1 MKILRE
7 NYTGGI
13 KLIMKRFIFSFAAL
27 ILAFCLCVP
36 CNADNNENTKKFFAT
51 EPHLKY
57 TLYIGLNAS
66 DTGRQIYPTDEA
78 KQRFNQIANNFIFG
92 YTLYDADGFWKED
105 GKTFTEHSLVCVIV
119 DAEPESVKSLMDAVI
134 KDFRQSSILLEV
146 DEVHS
151 TFYSGK

>member
-1 MKILRE
+1 
-7 NYTGGI
+7 
-13 KLIMKRFIFSFAAL
+13 MKRFIFSFAAL
-27 ILAFCLCVP
+27 ILALSLCVP
-36 CNADNNENTKKFFAT
+36 CYADNHDSAKKFFGT

-66 DTGRQIYPTDEA
+66 DTGRQIYPTDMA
-78 KQRFNQIANNFIFG
+78 KQKFNQIANEFVYG

-105 GKTFTEHSLVCVIV
+105 GKIFTEHSLVCIIV
-119 DAEPESVKSLMDAVI
+119 DAEPESVKNLMDAVI

-146 DEVHS
+146 DEVNS

>member
-1 MKILRE
+1 MK
-7 NYTGGI
+7 
-13 KLIMKRFIFSFAAL
+13 KFIFSLAAL
-27 ILAFCLCVP
+27 IVAISLCVP
-36 CNADNNENTKKFFAT
+36 SYADNHDSANKFFST

-66 DTGRQIYPTDEA
+66 DTGTQIYPTDEA
-78 KQRFNQIANNFIFG
+78 KMKFNRIAGNFISG

-105 GKTFTEHSLVCVIV
+105 DKNFTEHSLVCVIV
-119 DAEPESVKSLMDAVI
+119 DAEPENIKNLMDAVI

-151 TFYSGK
+151 TFYSGN